1 MFYAYEYSY
10 RFFSCE
16 ENINLSVLI
25 KPITS
30 GEDISSIDWRCSI
43 ENIFNYNKLEKYL
56 TNITAECIIA
66 IFITELV
73 RQQLTKLN
81 LDKKLR
87 QHAQASN
94 E

>member
-16 ENINLSVLI
+16 ENINLSPLI

-30 GEDISSIDWRCSI
+30 GENISSIDWRCSI
-43 ENIFNYNKLEKYL
+43 EKIFNYNKLEKYL
-56 TNITAECIIA
+56 TNIAAECIIA